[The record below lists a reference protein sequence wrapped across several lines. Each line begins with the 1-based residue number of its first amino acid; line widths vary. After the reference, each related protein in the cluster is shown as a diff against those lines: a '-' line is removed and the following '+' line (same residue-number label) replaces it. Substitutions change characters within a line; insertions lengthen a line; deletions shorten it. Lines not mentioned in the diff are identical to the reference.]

1 MVPVVILTNKEED
14 NVNTN
19 TTDIFET
26 TIIKET
32 DYLKKSDSIE
42 TDIIDKSD
50 HLKSIDNVETD
61 KEEIAKN

>member
-26 TIIKET
+26 TNIKET
-32 DYLKKSDSIE
+32 DYLKKNDSIE
-42 TDIIDKSD
+42 TDIIDKA
-50 HLKSIDNVETD
+50 IT
-61 KEEIAKN
+61 